1 MLRTGGIVGALALA
15 VPATPAAAPPPF
27 EILRWTAPGAEL
39 AALSTQPAACLGSA
53 AVEVQAGE
61 ALFNSPRLLGGQA
74 AKAGLSCAGCHVNG
88 RDNAHFLMAGVSDR
102 AGTADVTHSFF
113 GAARGNG
120 RFDPVT
126 IPDLAR
132 PGKVSRDPA
141 GGALESFV
149 RDLIVDEFAGREPT
163 PAMLAAL
170 AAYVRAIAPCPDGDP
185 PGRRA
190 LDDQLR
196 LIDFALR
203 GATGMARRADPVA
216 ARALLAAARHQLG
229 LIAERYPAPPF
240 GAERRELLAA
250 SRVLADMHDK
260 AANSDGF
267 IAALSAWRAAFEKDL
282 VQRLRRR
289 EARSLYNPANL
300 AFVAPQQDNR

>member
-1 MLRTGGIVGALALA
+1 MAGALALG
-15 VPATPAAAPPPF
+15 VPAAPAAAPPPF
-27 EILRWTAPGAEL
+27 EMLRWTAPGTEL
-39 AALSTQPAACLGSA
+39 ATLSTQPAACPGNA

-88 RDNAHFLMAGVSDR
+88 RDNAHFLMTGVSDR

-120 RFDPVT
+120 RFDPVI

-132 PGKVSRDPA
+132 PGKVPRDPA

-149 RDLIVDEFAGREPT
+149 RELIVDEFGGREPT

-170 AAYVRAIAPCPDGDP
+170 AAYVRAVAPCPDGDP
-185 PGRRA
+185 PVRRRA

-196 LIDFALR
+196 LIAFALR

-229 LIAERYPAPPF
+229 LIAERYPAPAF
-240 GAERRELLAA
+240 GAERRDLLAA
-250 SRVLADMHDK
+250 SRALADLEGK
-260 AANSDGF
+260 AAEGDGF
-267 IAALSAWRAAFEKDL
+267 TTALSTWRAAFENGL
-282 VQRLRRR
+282 ARRLRRH

>member
-1 MLRTGGIVGALALA
+1 MAVALALA
-15 VPATPAAAPPPF
+15 VPAAPAAAPPPF
-27 EILRWTAPGAEL
+27 ETLRWTAPGAEL
-39 AALSTQPAACLGSA
+39 AVLTTQPAACLGSA
-53 AVEVQAGE
+53 SVEIQAGE

-120 RFDPVT
+120 RFDPVR

-132 PGKVSRDPA
+132 PGKVSRDSA
-141 GGALESFV
+141 DGVLESFV
-149 RDLIVDEFAGREPT
+149 RALIVDEFAGREPT
-163 PAMLAAL
+163 PAMLAAI

-185 PGRRA
+185 PVRRA

-196 LIDFALR
+196 LTVSALR
-203 GATGMARRADPVA
+203 GAIGMARRGDGAA

-229 LIAERYPAPPF
+229 LIAERYPAPAF
-240 GAERRELLAA
+240 GVERRDLLAA
-250 SRVLADMHDK
+250 SRALADLEGK
-260 AANSDGF
+260 AAEGDGF
-267 IAALSAWRAAFEKDL
+267 TTALSTWRAAFENGL
-282 VQRLRRR
+282 ARRLRRH

>member
-1 MLRTGGIVGALALA
+1 
-15 VPATPAAAPPPF
+15 VPAAPAPAPPPF
-27 EILRWTAPGAEL
+27 ESLRWTAPGAEHAVL
-39 AALSTQPAACLGSA
+39 TTRPAACLGSA
-53 AVEVQAGE
+53 SVEVQAGE

-120 RFDPVT
+120 RFDPVI

-149 RDLIVDEFAGREPT
+149 RTLIVDEFGGREPT
-163 PAMLAAL
+163 PAMLAAI
-170 AAYVRAIAPCPDGDP
+170 AAYVRAIAPCPDGDLP
-185 PGRRA
+185 VRRA

-196 LIDFALR
+196 LIAFALG
-203 GATGMARRADPVA
+203 GATGMAQRGDPVA

-229 LIAERYPAPPF
+229 LIAERYPAPRF
-240 GAERRELLAA
+240 GAERRNLLAA
-250 SRVLADMHDK
+250 SRALADLDAR
-260 AANSDGF
+260 AAGKDGF
-267 IAALSAWRAAFEKDL
+267 TAGLSAWRAAFESGL
-282 VQRLRRR
+282 APRLRRH
-289 EARSLYNPANL
+289 EARSLYNPAKL